1 MYSHIKRFFL
11 SINDNGSKK
20 ITATL
25 VFVFL
30 LTISSFLKAELI
42 NIDHYSVKDGLSENT
57 VVSMFQDRKGNMWF
71 GTFAGL
77 NRFDGYQ
84 FSTYKAEVDSKSGL
98 SHNRVDYITE
108 DSFGFLWLITY
119 TGEVQRFNPKTE
131 EFLRVPDNE
140 DMEFVSSPITKLYNF
155 SSGEIWL
162 ATKNSGAFRV
172 LTNPVDFSLKIDH
185 FGKNNQYVNT
195 DFIHSIYKDWQKNVW
210 LMSDNGLIEI
220 PHNKD
225 VFNHYFENSSDRAGY
240 ESQAFYCATE
250 TDIEILFG
258 SSNGRVWIYN
268 KQNKTFLLQTFP
280 VQSNIIEIKALPD
293 DKLLILTSDD
303 GFVMYSHKDGVQKH
317 YTTKNSKELKSDKI
331 ISVYI
336 DYVGEVWLETYSNG
350 VTHFNPKSGDMK
362 FFSVKTDKTSPHIL
376 LPNYRIF
383 EDKNNRQIGRAHV

>member
-1 MYSHIKRFFL
+1 MLFRS
-11 SINDNGSKK
+11 
-20 ITATL
+20 
-25 VFVFL
+25 
-30 LTISSFLKAELI
+30 
-42 NIDHYSVKDGLSENT
+42 
-57 VVSMFQDRKGNMWF
+57 GNMWF

-225 VFNHYFENSSDRAGY
+225 VFNHYFEKDR
-240 ESQAFYCATE
+240 
-250 TDIEILFG
+250 
-258 SSNGRVWIYN
+258 
-268 KQNKTFLLQTFP
+268 
-280 VQSNIIEIKALPD
+280 
-293 DKLLILTSDD
+293 
-303 GFVMYSHKDGVQKH
+303 
-317 YTTKNSKELKSDKI
+317 KS
-331 ISVYI
+331 V
-336 DYVGEVWLETYSNG
+336 V
-350 VTHFNPKSGDMK
+350 
-362 FFSVKTDKTSPHIL
+362 
-376 LPNYRIF
+376 
-383 EDKNNRQIGRAHV
+383 